1 MAWRWE
7 FQNFRAEALTG
18 QSFSSPP
25 DTEFLSFSLF
35 QSLIS
40 LSPHYSLFWQQTLRI
55 TQQIFGFLNFFS
67 IKGTTRTFTP
77 VEVEKTNSQKPWEDT
92 VVPTRKSWNGEEV
105 PRFAVAASDSS
116 VLGGNWDFFSLLQH
130 FVLCNQHLF
139 ISFTLWRQQ
148 KGLKV
153 SQNKPRLERTHGI
166 WAWLM
171 WAKGTTLNGST
182 RRGNDIEVTL
192 EEQKFLKSRE
202 IGQAKNSWF
211 FGTNSQLPQCW
222 GLPLN
227 LSQCTGLAWSPGN
240 SWF

>member
-1 MAWRWE
+1 MGRRCPGLLWLLQIPQFWE
-7 FQNFRAEALTG
+7 EIG
-18 QSFSSPP
+18 
-25 DTEFLSFSLF
+25 
-35 QSLIS
+35 I
-40 LSPHYSLFWQQTLRI
+40 Y
-55 TQQIFGFLNFFS
+55 
-67 IKGTTRTFTP
+67 
-77 VEVEKTNSQKPWEDT
+77 
-92 VVPTRKSWNGEEV
+92 
-105 PRFAVAASDSS
+105 
-116 VLGGNWDFFSLLQH
+116 FSLLQH

-182 RRGNDIEVTL
+182 RRGNDIEVSL
-192 EEQKFLKSRE
+192 EEQKFLISRE

-240 SWF
+240 SWFESETSDFWV